1 MIFQIIDDKKD
12 CTGWFA
18 NGQLRQGSLPR
29 NMTATWDWS
38 PRLGDE
44 RVNLAKIY
52 AKGKYLSDVC
62 PPHLEA
68 RWEVREKKLKA
79 HIKSFVSSKVNMGDI
94 CFYDLIPPRDIKHY
108 YQVLNEIT
116 EWVVENHERPMN
128 YSFLHESLITCR
140 EIALQEVK
148 IDWPLLKKFANRDQ
162 KAMYL
167 AKACW
172 DRKNVINYNIFG
184 TKTGRLGLH
193 EGSFPILNLKKEIR
207 GCVVPQNDLFVE
219 LDFNG
224 AELRTLLHLSGHSQP
239 QEDIHD
245 WNQRNLFSS
254 DITRDDAKTAIFAWL
269 YNPTSKKIRSDYY
282 DKSRVLDEYYSDGV
296 VSTPFRRTM
305 ESDDFHALNYLIQ
318 STSSDN
324 FLTQANKV
332 HRYLRGMRSNV
343 AFLVHDSL
351 VLDLHASE
359 KDELS
364 NIIRLFQDTTL
375 GHFKTNVKIGKN
387 LGKME
392 SVQW

>member
-18 NGQLRQGSLPR
+18 SGQLRQGSLPK

-44 RVNLAKIY
+44 RVSIAKIY
-52 AKGKYLSDVC
+52 AQGKQLSSVC
-62 PPHLEA
+62 PDHLA
-68 RWEVREKKLKA
+68 TRWAVHESKIKS
-79 HIKSFVSSKVNMGDI
+79 HIKSFVSARVNMGDI
-94 CFYDLIPPRDIKHY
+94 CFYDLVPQQHIKHY
-108 YQVLNEIT
+108 YQTLNDIT
-116 EWVVENHERPMN
+116 EWVIENYDRPQN
-128 YSFLHESLITCR
+128 YSFLHELTVTCR
-140 EIALQEVK
+140 EIAQQEVK
-148 IDWPLLKKFANRDQ
+148 IDWPLLKKFANKDQ

-172 DRKNVINYNIFG
+172 DRKNVVNYNVFG
-184 TKTGRLGLH
+184 TKTGRLGLL

-207 GCVVPQNDLFVE
+207 SCVLPQNDLFVE

-224 AELRTLLHLSGHSQP
+224 AELRTLLHLSGHPQP

-245 WNQRNLFSS
+245 WNQRNIFSG
-254 DITRDDAKTAIFAWL
+254 DITRDDAKTQIFAWL
-269 YNPTSKKIRSDYY
+269 YNPTSKKIESDYY
-282 DKSRVLDEYYSDGV
+282 DKTRVLHEYYRDGFV
-296 VSTPFRRTM
+296 TTPFRRTM
-305 ESDDFHALNYLIQ
+305 ASDDFHALNYLIQ

-324 FLTQANKV
+324 FLTNANKI

-343 AFLVHDSL
+343 AFMVHDSL
-351 VLDLHASE
+351 VIDLH
-359 KDELS
+359 KNDKRELS
-364 NIIRLFQDTTL
+364 NIIRLFQDTKL

-392 SVQW
+392 SVEW

>member
-1 MIFQIIDDKKD
+1 MIFQIIDNKKD
-12 CTGWFA
+12 CTAWFA
-18 NGQLRQGSLPR
+18 NGKLRKGSLPK
-29 NMTATWDWS
+29 NMAATWDWS
-38 PRLGDE
+38 DRLGDE
-44 RVNLAKIY
+44 RVKLGKIY
-52 AKGKYLSDVC
+52 AEGKSLSDVC
-62 PPHLEA
+62 PPHLESRWAA
-68 RWEVREKKLKA
+68 RHNKMKS
-79 HIKSFVSSKVNMGDI
+79 HIKSFLSAKVSIDDI
-94 CFYDLIPPRDIKHY
+94 CFYDLVPSQDIKHY
-108 YQVLNEIT
+108 YQTLNEIT
-116 EWVVENHERPMN
+116 EWVIHNLDRPQN
-128 YSFLHESLITCR
+128 YTFLHDLFITCR
-140 EIALQEVK
+140 EIAQQEVK

-167 AKACW
+167 AKSCW
-172 DRKNVINYNIFG
+172 NRKNMINYNIFG

-207 GCVVPQNDLFVE
+207 GCVIPQNDLFVE

-224 AELRTLLHLSGHSQP
+224 AELRTLLHLSGHPQP

-282 DKSRVLDEYYSDGV
+282 DKTRVLDKYYSDGV
-296 VSTPFRRTM
+296 VTTPFRRTM

-324 FLTQANKV
+324 FLTQANKI

-351 VLDLHASE
+351 VIDLHGSE
-359 KDELS
+359 KQELS

-387 LGKME
+387 LGSME
-392 SVQW
+392 SVEW